1 MAATL
6 QYGRER
12 AHLGRSL
19 LNFMRITRDAHAP
32 ELTLGEIGDS
42 LFTAIEVFV
51 GHAFERPMVLSE
63 LSRNHP
69 DRLSR
74 VYRPPLLH
82 DGESER
88 AASARSALGAPS
100 QYAVRHKRSVQNG
113 HRWPSTGL
121 IHAIPPRALALV
133 TSVSQRARA
142 KAIRLSSWLRLLCAR
157 AASGHDAAAPPSNV
171 TKSRRLLIRS
181 PRR

>member
-1 MAATL
+1 MVATL

-32 ELTLGEIGDS
+32 ELTLGEIGDL

-51 GHAFERPMVLSE
+51 GHAFERPMVLNE
-63 LSRNHP
+63 LSRNLEMP
-69 DRLSR
+69 RDAVRRKLRRLIEIGL
-74 VYRPPLLH
+74 VDYRPPLLH

-100 QYAVRHKRSVQNG
+100 QYAVRHNRSVQNG

-121 IHAIPPRALALV
+121 IHAIPPRAGR
-133 TSVSQRARA
+133 QR
-142 KAIRLSSWLRLLCAR
+142 
-157 AASGHDAAAPPSNV
+157 H
-171 TKSRRLLIRS
+171 
-181 PRR
+181 